1 MSETWFNNYLF
12 SFAGSGGRICGY
24 GRDFCRCW
32 WSEWFVA
39 SSEWATISQATTK
52 SKVNINLC
60 TWHLKGEDKRV
71 IGLCVCVLPCALMC
85 MKVKCVQI
93 RSPLPE
99 SHRYST
105 TAAVSIGERAKCVA
119 PYAEPQCSAVLG
131 SALSFSLSPVKLAT
145 FKDHKHFSYCT
156 NYLKKRAAQGGNMRQ
171 KCACIINTMLGND
184 VTVHLLIWD
193 NSAPASVGNSLRSA
207 HEIFRAKQCS

>member
-1 MSETWFNNYLF
+1 M
-12 SFAGSGGRICGY
+12 
-24 GRDFCRCW
+24 
-32 WSEWFVA
+32 
-39 SSEWATISQATTK
+39 
-52 SKVNINLC
+52 
-60 TWHLKGEDKRV
+60 
-71 IGLCVCVLPCALMC
+71 CVLPCALMC

-99 SHRYST
+99 SDRYST

-119 PYAEPQCSAVLG
+119 PYAEPQYSAVLG
-131 SALSFSLSPVKLAT
+131 STRQCSLVLSLSPVKLAT

-184 VTVHLLIWD
+184 DVTVHLLIWD

>member
-1 MSETWFNNYLF
+1 M
-12 SFAGSGGRICGY
+12 
-24 GRDFCRCW
+24 
-32 WSEWFVA
+32 
-39 SSEWATISQATTK
+39 
-52 SKVNINLC
+52 
-60 TWHLKGEDKRV
+60 
-71 IGLCVCVLPCALMC
+71 LPCALMC

-99 SHRYST
+99 SDRYST

-119 PYAEPQCSAVLG
+119 PYAEPQYSAVLGSARQCSAVLS
-131 SALSFSLSPVKLAT
+131 SALSFSLSPVKLAR

-184 VTVHLLIWD
+184 DVTVHLLIWD

>member
-1 MSETWFNNYLF
+1 M
-12 SFAGSGGRICGY
+12 
-24 GRDFCRCW
+24 
-32 WSEWFVA
+32 
-39 SSEWATISQATTK
+39 
-52 SKVNINLC
+52 
-60 TWHLKGEDKRV
+60 
-71 IGLCVCVLPCALMC
+71 LPCALMC

-99 SHRYST
+99 SDRYST

-119 PYAEPQCSAVLG
+119 PYAEPQYSAVLGSARQCSAVLG

-184 VTVHLLIWD
+184 DVTVHLLIWD

>member
-1 MSETWFNNYLF
+1 M
-12 SFAGSGGRICGY
+12 
-24 GRDFCRCW
+24 
-32 WSEWFVA
+32 
-39 SSEWATISQATTK
+39 
-52 SKVNINLC
+52 
-60 TWHLKGEDKRV
+60 
-71 IGLCVCVLPCALMC
+71 LPCALMC

-99 SHRYST
+99 SDRYST

-119 PYAEPQCSAVLG
+119 PYAEPQYSAVLGSARQYSAVLG

-184 VTVHLLIWD
+184 DVTVHLLIWD

>member
-1 MSETWFNNYLF
+1 M
-12 SFAGSGGRICGY
+12 
-24 GRDFCRCW
+24 
-32 WSEWFVA
+32 
-39 SSEWATISQATTK
+39 
-52 SKVNINLC
+52 
-60 TWHLKGEDKRV
+60 
-71 IGLCVCVLPCALMC
+71 LPCALMC

-99 SHRYST
+99 SDRYST

-119 PYAEPQCSAVLG
+119 PYAEPQYSAVLVSARQCSAVLS

-184 VTVHLLIWD
+184 DVTVHLLIWD